1 MTYQKFEALLTSLQE
16 NGHIQYYD
24 DNCSSKEINYTIKFQ
39 RATLA
44 EKIKKDILFKMFKLG
59 EAETEN
65 LTCLDENGKLII
77 FKNVTD
83 LINYFVKFRLGF
95 YDKRKEYILNE
106 LTDQNKLLSNRA
118 RFIKMIIDGKLKI
131 NNRPKADIVIDL
143 EKAKFDKISDSFD
156 YLLSMAIHSLTKE
169 KYEDLLKQIED
180 NEKEIIRIKAILPI
194 DMYKSDLVE
203 LRKKLVK

>member
-1 MTYQKFEALLTSLQE
+1 
-16 NGHIQYYD
+16 
-24 DNCSSKEINYTIKFQ
+24 
-39 RATLA
+39 
-44 EKIKKDILFKMFKLG
+44 MFKLG